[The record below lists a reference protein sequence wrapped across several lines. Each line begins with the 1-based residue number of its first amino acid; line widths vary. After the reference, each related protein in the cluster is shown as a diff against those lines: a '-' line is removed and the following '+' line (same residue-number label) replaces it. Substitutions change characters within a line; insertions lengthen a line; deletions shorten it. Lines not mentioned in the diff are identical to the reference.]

1 MSKMSGYSQSISKNQ
16 IQLDHLIE
24 TCKEKMDSQDCSAI
38 AQQCA
43 KLKSVTQS
51 VASDHKDLHSVISK
65 VGKSIDRNFVVQDGN
80 LLSSGFLQDER
91 KRMLVHQVMCD
102 HLIRQG
108 HLEVAEKLIEEAGL
122 SMRSEQKELFTRVAN
137 VINALQLR
145 NIEPCIRFVE
155 EFQFE
160 LTTISSSLEFYL
172 LKLRFIELVSNG
184 ERNEALSLSTKFS
197 KFTPKHTSE
206 IQQMMGLLIYGSFN
220 NSVQNSDLTPQQL
233 KIDAKAVINDSE
245 TYNHLVNILTADL
258 CTMLGF
264 SKSDKCH
271 LSTCIEAGCQFL
283 PSLINLKQVMTQGKI
298 GNLWN
303 VRDELPIEMNL
314 KLCKYHSMV
323 ACPILRQ
330 PITDENPAMRLF
342 CGHIISKDALTKIS
356 SSHNKMKCPYCPV
369 EQSAKSAFVIKF

>member
-1 MSKMSGYSQSISKNQ
+1 
-16 IQLDHLIE
+16 
-24 TCKEKMDSQDCSAI
+24 
-38 AQQCA
+38 
-43 KLKSVTQS
+43 
-51 VASDHKDLHSVISK
+51 
-65 VGKSIDRNFVVQDGN
+65 
-80 LLSSGFLQDER
+80 
-91 KRMLVHQVMCD
+91 MCD

-122 SMRSEQKELFTRVAN
+122 SMRAEQKELFTRVAN

-206 IQQMMGLLIYGSFN
+206 IQQMMGLLIYGSLN